1 VAEEIPAALG
11 CSFTAQELQ
20 QHRAE
25 GVPSCL
31 SSPPSSRPAGCC
43 PSAHAADG
51 ALLWAQL
58 DFKNGGKVGLR
69 VAKYDMHSQSS
80 GYHTHPIN

>member
-51 ALLWAQL
+51 ALL
-58 DFKNGGKVGLR
+58 
-69 VAKYDMHSQSS
+69 
-80 GYHTHPIN
+80 